1 MQPIDIGSS
10 KQLFVDDRFIAT
22 GNGVELTM
30 NPPYQAAEPVVTVD
44 APWEDP
50 SDTSFGIYSSVL
62 REDDGRIQLWYHVRR
77 AKEESELSLDQAYVG
92 YAEST
97 DGIHFD
103 KPELHLIE
111 ESGSTANN
119 VVIPSKLG
127 GSSVWIDPHAP
138 PEERYKNQSKVYNPD
153 VAMQFHMHS
162 SPDGIHWKFLRRLQL
177 PHRGGWDT
185 QSIIFWDPAIGRYVL
200 YTRRWVAKRHTTAEG
215 NENYRTVRR
224 LESDDLINWDNQ
236 KTVMWPDEE
245 DLATYETGAPLD
257 PTAPEKPYGRTPMDY
272 YGATVFKYPDP
283 NGVYVMLAN
292 ANWYWFNREPVVTTV
307 RDDMDVVRTET
318 QQIYGPSR
326 FDARLS
332 VSRDGVNF
340 QRCGGRRPFLS
351 PGPEGSFSS
360 RMIWAMPHPVRMGDE
375 IWVYYSGTNR
385 DHDGLLDPA
394 GKGLLSG
401 IGRAILRLD
410 GFVSADAGY
419 SGGEIVTPVVRFEGE
434 AFGAEPRHRRR
445 RRGARGASGCG
456 RPAAQRLHGGGCVLH
471 LRQFGAHAG
480 ALGGERGCQ
489 FVIWETDPDPL
500 RHARLQAV
508 RVSVRRFAEFVTRHC
523 SRVALHFSLTAPYY
537 ASAAGPLDSSRP
549 RPTAQWQSP
558 NAGR

>member
-1 MQPIDIGSS
+1 MEPMDIGSR
-10 KQLFVDDRFIAT
+10 KQLFIDDRFIAD
-22 GNGVELTM
+22 GNGVELAM

-62 REDDGRIQLWYHVRR
+62 REDDGRIRLWYHVRR
-77 AKEESELSLDQAYVG
+77 AREESGLSLDQAYVG

-103 KPELHLIE
+103 KPELNLIDE
-111 ESGSTANN
+111 GGSTANN

-138 PEERYKNQSKVYNPD
+138 PEERYKNQSKVYNPE
-153 VAMQFHMHS
+153 VAMQFHMHG

-177 PHRGGWDT
+177 PQRGGWDT
-185 QSIIFWDPAIGRYVL
+185 QNIIFRDPAIGRYVL

-224 LESDDLINWDNQ
+224 LESDDLVNWDNQ
-236 KTVMWPDEE
+236 RTVMWPDEE
-245 DLATYETGAPLD
+245 DLATYETSPVLD
-257 PTAPEKPYGRTPMDY
+257 PAAPEKPYGRVPMDY

-283 NGVYVMLAN
+283 DGVYVMLAN

-307 RDDMDVVRTET
+307 RDDLEVVRTET
-318 QQIYGPSR
+318 QQIHGPSR
-326 FDARLS
+326 FDVRLS

-351 PGPEGSFSS
+351 PGPEGGFSS
-360 RMIWAMPHPVRMGDE
+360 RMVWAMPHPVRMGDE
-375 IWVYYSGTNR
+375 IWIYYSGTNR

-394 GKGLLSG
+394 GQGHLSG

-419 SGGEIVTPVVRFEGE
+419 GGGEIVTPVVRFEGE
-434 AFGAEPRHRRR
+434 
-445 RRGARGASGCG
+445 
-456 RPAAQRLHGGGCVLH
+456 RLVLNLDTGGG
-471 LRQFGAHAG
+471 G
-480 ALGGERGCQ
+480 
-489 FVIWETDPDPL
+489 
-500 RHARLQAV
+500 AV
-508 RVSVRRFAEFVTRHC
+508 RVELQDAQGRPLGGYTERDASWICGNSVRMPVRWGKTWDVSPLSGTPIRIRFVMRDC
-523 SRVALHFSLTAPYY
+523 KLY
-537 ASAAGPLDSSRP
+537 AFRFCDSPS
-549 RPTAQWQSP
+549 W
-558 NAGR
+558 